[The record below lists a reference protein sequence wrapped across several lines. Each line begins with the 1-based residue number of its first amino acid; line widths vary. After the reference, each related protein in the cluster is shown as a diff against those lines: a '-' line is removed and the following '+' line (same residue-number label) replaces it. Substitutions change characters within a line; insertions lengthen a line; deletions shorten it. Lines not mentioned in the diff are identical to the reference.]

1 MSDVKA
7 AEVKIFHSSLEKME
21 DRIVDFWESGKD
33 VSWFDFLCE
42 YCSTDVQLKWQEAGT
57 PAADMY

>member
-7 AEVKIFHSSLEKME
+7 AEIKIFHSGLEKDGGRDCE
-21 DRIVDFWESGKD
+21 VSESGGD

-42 YCSTDVQLKWQEAGT
+42 HRSMDVLLKWQEADT